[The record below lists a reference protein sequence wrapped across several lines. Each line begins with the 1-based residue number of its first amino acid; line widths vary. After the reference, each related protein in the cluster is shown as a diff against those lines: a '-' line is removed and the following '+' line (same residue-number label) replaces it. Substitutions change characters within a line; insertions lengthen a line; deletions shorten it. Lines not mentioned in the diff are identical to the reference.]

1 MNGFPRND
9 WSVSAYLG
17 FKERQADIY
26 FYEDIKEVPTQRN
39 IVLVG
44 CIEDTNEFLSRFG
57 LGPKMALNIP
67 KELQEL
73 KFLRREIFETDLDYI
88 YNYASEDAPGET
100 NPEWPMFI
108 KPAGKS
114 KEFVAGV
121 VRNKAQ
127 AEMYFNNLIKS
138 TPILISEVVNFVSE
152 YRCYIVNG
160 EIKGVKHYL
169 GDFFIYPDGNKIREM
184 VKAYTTAPAGYSL
197 DVGVL
202 DTGETVLVECNDGWS
217 LGNYGLAPNLYV
229 SLLVARWREMF
240 KPQ

>member
-1 MNGFPRND
+1 MNYKIYIEAMNGFPRND
-9 WSVSAYLG
+9 WSMSAFIG
-17 FKERQADIY
+17 FRERQADII

-57 LGPKMALNIP
+57 LGPKLALNIP
-67 KELQEL
+67 AQLRFFTGRHHCNSTLEELY
-73 KFLRREIFETDLDYI
+73 D
-88 YNYASEDAPGET
+88 S
-100 NPEWPMFI
+100 PEAKWPLFI

-121 VRNKAQ
+121 VRSLDQAKA
-127 AEMYFNNLIKS
+127 YFNNLVPETI
-138 TPILISEVVNFVSE
+138 IMVSEVVDFVSE
-152 YRCYIVNG
+152 YRCYITNG

-169 GDFFIYPDGNKIREM
+169 GDFFVYPDGDRIKQM
-184 VKAYTTAPAGYSL
+184 VKAYTSAPAGYSL

-202 DTGETVLVECNDGWS
+202 STGETVLVECNDGWS

-240 KPQ
+240 KPV